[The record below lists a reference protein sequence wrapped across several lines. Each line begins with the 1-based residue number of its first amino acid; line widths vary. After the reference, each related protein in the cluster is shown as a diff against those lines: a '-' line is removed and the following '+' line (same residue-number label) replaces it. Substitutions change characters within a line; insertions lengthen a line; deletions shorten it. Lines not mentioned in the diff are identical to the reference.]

1 MFSAP
6 DYLQAAS
13 SLFGVG
19 WEIERFLSSGVGNGK
34 NSILGGQ
41 KRVGGGKK
49 NTKNWGMTLPITEKN
64 TGLVLWTLVS

>member
-6 DYLQAAS
+6 DHLQAAS

-41 KRVGGGKK
+41 KRVGG
-49 NTKNWGMTLPITEKN
+49 EKEKHQKLGN
-64 TGLVLWTLVS
+64 DSSYH

>member
-6 DYLQAAS
+6 DHLQAAS

-41 KRVGGGKK
+41 KRVGGGERKTPK
-49 NTKNWGMTLPITEKN
+49 
-64 TGLVLWTLVS
+64 TGE